1 MNELVLIE
9 NNEPVTTTMLIAQG
23 VDMKHEHVMKLL
35 KNSAKKSTLLYGFEI
50 RKVSTKGRPINA
62 GILNEQQAT
71 FLITLMSNS
80 EKVFQ
85 FKEKLVTDFYDMRSR
100 LASVMANRNNAAWI
114 ESRESGKLARR
125 EGTDIIAE
133 FVSYAE
139 SQGSKFAGMYYANIS
154 KMENKALWMLEGKFK
169 NVREILNGQ
178 QLQVIASADLI
189 AARALQ
195 RGMNQGLHY
204 KEIYQLAKSDVEKFS
219 ELIGKTPV
227 PLSVSFTTAA
237 KIDFKDK

>member
-1 MNELVLIE
+1 MNELVVIE
-9 NNEPVTTTMLIAQG
+9 NEEPVTTTMLIAKG
-23 VDMKHEHVMKLL
+23 VGVKHENVMELL
-35 KNSAKKSTLLYGFEI
+35 TRHSEKTEILSTFET
-50 RKVSTKGRPINA
+50 RKVSTKGRPMNV
-62 GILNEQQAT
+62 GILTEIQAT
-71 FLITLMSNS
+71 FLITLMRNS
-80 EKVFQ
+80 DKVLE
-85 FKEKLVTDFYDMRSR
+85 FKERLVTDFYDMRSR
-100 LASVMANRNNAAWI
+100 LAAVLANRNNAAWI

-133 FVSYAE
+133 FVTYAE
-139 SQGSKFAGMYYANIS
+139 NQGSKFAGMYYANIS

-195 RGMNQGLHY
+195 RGMDQGLHY
-204 KEIYQLAKSDVEKFS
+204 KEIYQLAKSDIEKFS
-219 ELIGKTPV
+219 DLIGKTPV